1 LNLDR
6 LILTGIKPWEN
17 LATYHYSLTKIS
29 SLAEL
34 EKKGNVAVLDI
45 GVLSSST
52 RESITIDHT
61 SERGIRRKE
70 FSKLKLLKTYLRLS
84 IQPAPLNSLVIM
96 SIESEISRGL
106 NLDKI
111 VKDMVIMSI
120 ESEIS
125 RGLNLDKIV
134 KVLMLKHEK

>member
-1 LNLDR
+1 M
-6 LILTGIKPWEN
+6 
-17 LATYHYSLTKIS
+17 ATYHYSLTKIS